1 MDILSAIEAI
11 LFAAG
16 ESVPAA
22 RLSLVLNTD
31 EDEIYRAAEELA
43 ERYRLEERG
52 MRILRLDNKLQRCS
66 APEYAP
72 LITKT
77 LEQRRPPMLSQPA
90 LETLAIVAYF
100 QPVTRA
106 YVDRVRGV
114 DSSYTVGALA
124 ERGLIEIC
132 GRLDVPGR
140 PSLFRTTDVFLRTMG
155 ISSLSELPPLP
166 DLTGSEGVEK
176 LQKAIDEL
184 QNGVT
189 PGQIS
194 LQEVQPED
202 SETVSKE

>member
-1 MDILSAIEAI
+1 MDMTAALEAI

-16 ESVPAA
+16 ESVPTA

-31 EDEIYRAAEELA
+31 EDDILRAAEELA
-43 ERYRLEERG
+43 ESYRREGRG
-52 MRILRLDNKLQRCS
+52 MRILRLEDRLQMCS

-72 LITKT
+72 LITKA
-77 LEQRRPPMLSQPA
+77 LEQRRPPALSQPA

-124 ERGLIEIC
+124 ERGLIEVC

-140 PSLFRTTDVFLRTMG
+140 PALFRTTDVFLRTMG
-155 ISSLSELPPLP
+155 ISELSELPPLP
-166 DLTGSEGVEK
+166 DMTGGEGVEK

-184 QNGVT
+184 QNGVA

-194 LQEVQPED
+194 LTELD
-202 SETVSKE
+202 GTAETPKE